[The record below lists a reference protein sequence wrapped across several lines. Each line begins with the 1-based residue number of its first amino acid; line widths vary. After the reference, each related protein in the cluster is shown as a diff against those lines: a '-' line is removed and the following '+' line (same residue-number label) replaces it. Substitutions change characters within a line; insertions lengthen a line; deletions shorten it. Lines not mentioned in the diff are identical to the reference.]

1 MSYQEKLE
9 LVKDFV
15 NKQRQE
21 QEINKK
27 YRLELCMQISD
38 SAELFITDGES
49 IVITKSNIINNS
61 ISTFIK
67 IYSIYYYQKNY
78 LIDDFKK
85 ILLTDASITTLE
97 AILKYIKSEEFL
109 DMYIKENNIEVK
121 NNV

>member
-15 NKQRQE
+15 NKQKE
-21 QEINKK
+21 KQEINKK
-27 YRLELCMQISD
+27 YKLELCKQISD
-38 SAELFITDGES
+38 IAELFITDGES

-67 IYSIYYYQKNY
+67 IYSIYDYQKNY
-78 LIDDFKK
+78 LIDAFKK